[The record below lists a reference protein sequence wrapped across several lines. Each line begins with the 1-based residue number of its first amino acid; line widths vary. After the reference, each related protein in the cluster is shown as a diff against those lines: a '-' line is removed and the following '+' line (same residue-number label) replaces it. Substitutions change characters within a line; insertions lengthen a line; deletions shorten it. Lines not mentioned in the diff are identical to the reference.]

1 MNTSEL
7 DALHPTTRNL
17 RNDEIQFLSHLSRLL
32 FPVPKQGPALSPLK
46 AGESV
51 LAHQM
56 LTSGLRLFESRK
68 TPPELEELGLRPE
81 DLSPVLTVLRVF
93 ARWCR
98 ESAPDEARAKFLDEA
113 GKLFP
118 DIDRICIGKAMSVWK
133 VLPRA
138 LGLYFP
144 DDNAIVLFPDF
155 ISVVADSLS
164 VSEEDLTAVV
174 LIHEIG
180 HWLHCQIVSDWPD
193 GVFASHTKELQE
205 CIAQLFCKFLS
216 DSADDTSALGNDRE
230 IVPGFQLAFKSLLVR
245 QTSEY
250 HAFEAFADCQPFEL
264 LRALQALRSFNDAG
278 IDVFRSVIDN
288 YLGVLRALTTVL
300 RQFESAD
307 SK

>member
-1 MNTSEL
+1 MNTPVF
-7 DALHPTTRNL
+7 DTLHPTTRNL
-17 RNDEIQFLSHLSRLL
+17 SNDEILFLSHLSRLL
-32 FPVPKQGPALSPLK
+32 FPVPKQGSALSPLK

-56 LTSGLRLFESRK
+56 LTSGLRFFESRE
-68 TPPELEELGLRPE
+68 TPPELEELGIRPE
-81 DLSPVLTVLRVF
+81 DLSPVLTVLRKF

-118 DIDRICIGKAMSVWK
+118 DIDRSCIGKAMSVWK
-133 VLPRA
+133 VVIRT

-164 VSEEDLTAVV
+164 VPEENLSAVV

-180 HWLHCQIVSDWPD
+180 HWLHCQIVSNWPD
-193 GVFASHTKELQE
+193 GVFASHTKELKE
-205 CIAQLFCKFLS
+205 CVAQLVCMFLS
-216 DSADDTSALGNDRE
+216 DSADDAIALGNDHE
-230 IVPGFQLAFKSLLVR
+230 IVPGFQRAFKSLLVR

-250 HAFEAFADCQPFEL
+250 HEFEAFAGCQPFEL
-264 LRALQALRSFNDAG
+264 LWALQALRSFNGAG
-278 IDVFRSVIDN
+278 IDVFRGAIEDHW
-288 YLGVLRALTTVL
+288 GVRRALTSVL
-300 RQFESAD
+300 RQFKSVD
-307 SK
+307 LK